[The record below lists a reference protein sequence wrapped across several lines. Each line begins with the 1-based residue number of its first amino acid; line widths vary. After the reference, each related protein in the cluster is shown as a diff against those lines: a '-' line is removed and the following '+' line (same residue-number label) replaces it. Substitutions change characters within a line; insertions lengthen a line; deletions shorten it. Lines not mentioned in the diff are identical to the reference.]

1 MEIKELGIRV
11 TATPREPLNE
21 RLVDERDEL
30 ACEALDEQ
38 FRRQRRELGVAQAS
52 RLWFEPVLDTWR
64 TWIEDPRFDELD
76 CEAQA
81 LCGLAV
87 TVTDSLAMRER

>member
-64 TWIEDPRFDELD
+64 TWIEDPRFDELIARRRRCAD
-76 CEAQA
+76 W
-81 LCGLAV
+81 
-87 TVTDSLAMRER
+87 R